1 MHEVLSFAF
10 FERKADVMYYHE
22 IQIANVQEACEM
34 RFETPSV
41 KLRQCY
47 MKLVAIILAI
57 GDVFNLNL

>member
-1 MHEVLSFAF
+1 
-10 FERKADVMYYHE
+10 MYYHE
-22 IQIANVQEACEM
+22 MQIANVQEACEM